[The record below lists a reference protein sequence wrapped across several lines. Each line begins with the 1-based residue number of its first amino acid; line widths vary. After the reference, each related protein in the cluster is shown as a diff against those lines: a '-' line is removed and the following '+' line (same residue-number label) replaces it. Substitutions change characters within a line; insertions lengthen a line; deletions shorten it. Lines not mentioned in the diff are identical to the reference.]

1 MDSTNIIAKLKGRIP
16 SILGHDQLRKSAVLL
31 PLVEVDGETHILFEV
46 RSMNMRSQPGD
57 ICFPGGRI
65 DKTDADPRHCAIRET
80 TEELGISEASINDVI
95 PLDYIVNDLSRIIY
109 PFVGRIAKVEQ
120 IMPNPSEVGEVFTVP
135 LSFFLENEPKCYKV
149 NLQVSPETDF
159 PYHLIVGGEDYNWRV
174 RQIDELFYEY
184 SGKVIWGLTAKIL
197 THFIQLVKAEEKPS

>member
-1 MDSTNIIAKLKGRIP
+1 MDSATVIAKLKGRTP
-16 SILGHDQLRKSAVLL
+16 SILGHHQLRKSAVLL
-31 PLVEVDGETHILFEV
+31 PLVEVEGETHILFEV
-46 RSMNMRSQPGD
+46 QSMHMRSQPGD

-65 DKTDADPRHCAIRET
+65 DKTDSDPRHCAIRET
-80 TEELGISEASINDVI
+80 TEELGISDACIDDVI

-109 PFVGRIAKVEQ
+109 PFVGRISNLEQ
-120 IMPNPSEVGEVFTVP
+120 ITPNPSEVGEVFTVP
-135 LSFFLENEPKCYKV
+135 LAFFLESEPKCYKV

-184 SGKVIWGLTAKIL
+184 NGKVIWGLTARIL